1 MKAKEFLIVEAK
13 KNSPTGSK
21 VKTRNPVA
29 KNLGVTASGAGAH
42 RDKKRDAKMGV
53 EKHKKTIPEAVDYEQ
68 LARQGKSPWDQGWRS
83 FWNNVPDHFNPY
95 EKGTPEYKDWDQG
108 WRDADMNPRHY
119 EGIEAEA
126 YDRDPDEYHVLRH
139 ETQFDK
145 DREITLPAAWTKVKQ
160 FDSYQEAKQAYE
172 AMKAKYPK
180 DRFTITTHRKRVGE
194 GVAEGSEEFLPSQVA
209 AKVMM
214 LSRPEKDALISHITQ
229 YQQAQKIQQALLNIP
244 TDMLNIIKS
253 LSDSQLVSLLQ
264 VLAPSWREK
273 RDAEKKAGLDRINSK
288 KGVKEGEMDTPQFQQ
303 ALASVKK
310 SAAQGPKKTVYDP
323 KTGKYK
329 VVPVNAQGKKN
340 GRNY

>member
-1 MKAKEFLIVEAK
+1 MKAKEFIIVEAK
-13 KNSPTGSK
+13 KNSSIGSK

-29 KNLGVTASGAGAH
+29 KNLGVTTSGAGAH
-42 RDKKRDAKMGV
+42 RDKKRDAKLGV
-53 EKHKKTIPEAVDYEQ
+53 EKHKKTIPEV
-68 LARQGKSPWDQGWRS
+68 
-83 FWNNVPDHFNPY
+83 V
-95 EKGTPEYKDWDQG
+95 
-108 WRDADMNPRHY
+108 
-119 EGIEAEA
+119 EA
-126 YDRDPDEYHVLRH
+126 YDGDPDEYFVLRH

-145 DREITLPAAWTKVKQ
+145 DREITMPAAWTKVKQ
-160 FDSYQEAKQAYE
+160 VDSYQEAKQAYE

-329 VVPVNAQGKKN
+329 VVPVNSQGKKN
-340 GRNY
+340 G